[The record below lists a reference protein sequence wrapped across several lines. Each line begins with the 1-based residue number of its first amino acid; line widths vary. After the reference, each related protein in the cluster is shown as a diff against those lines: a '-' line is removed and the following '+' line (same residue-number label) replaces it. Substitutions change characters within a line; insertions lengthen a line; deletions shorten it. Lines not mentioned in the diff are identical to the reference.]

1 MAGTGKGLGRLETL
15 SPAELRTAWREHVGM
30 PPPRLPHDLL
40 LRDLAYRLQEKRHG
54 GLPAVTLRA
63 LQRTGE
69 GRPAVPVAAA
79 MGDGAQFV
87 RTWHGRTIVVTK
99 QGRDYVHDGRRYRSL
114 TEVAREVT
122 GARWSGPR
130 FFGLVKRGGKATTTM
145 MADGSA
151 G

>member
-1 MAGTGKGLGRLETL
+1 MAGTRKGLDRLEAL
-15 SPAELRTAWREHVGM
+15 SPAELRTAWQGHVGAV
-30 PPPRLPHDLL
+30 PPLLPHDLL

-63 LQRTGE
+63 LQRAGE
-69 GRPAVPVAAA
+69 GRPAMPVAAA

-99 QGRDYVHDGRRYRSL
+99 QGRDYVYDGRHYRSL
-114 TEVAREVT
+114 TQVAHEVT

-145 MADGSA
+145 MVDGSVA
-151 G
+151 